1 MDLHRSGAMST
12 PAAME
17 PTTGSATIRRGLYL
31 APFDELA
38 DPHLM
43 TDLAAHAE
51 ARGWD
56 AIFLWDRIHYPPR
69 NRPVADV
76 WVMLS
81 AIAVATQSIRLGPMI
96 TPLPRRRVQKVARE
110 TVTLDRLSRGRL
122 TMGVGLGN
130 VDDFEP
136 FGEEVD
142 PRARARL
149 LDRGLERLTE
159 YWGGG
164 FQPPPVQYPRIP
176 IWVAANWPNR
186 QPIQRALRWD
196 GLFPIDLPG
205 PDEFAQLADEAR
217 LERAGKDDPFD
228 LIVEIPPGADPDP
241 WVVAGA
247 TWVLTAIEPQPG
259 EDEVREVIDGGP

>member
-1 MDLHRSGAMST
+1 MTS
-12 PAAME
+12 PPAME
-17 PTTGSATIRRGLYL
+17 PTTGSGTARRGLYL

-38 DPHLM
+38 DPHVM
-43 TDLAAHAE
+43 ADLAAHAE

-56 AIFLWDRIHYPPR
+56 ALFLWDRIHYPPR

-81 AIAVATQSIRLGPMI
+81 AIAVATQSIRLGPMV

-142 PRARARL
+142 PRARARF

-217 LERAGKDDPFD
+217 LERGGKDDPFD

-241 WVVAGA
+241 WVAAGA
-247 TWVLTAIEPQPG
+247 TWVLTAFEPQPG

>member
-1 MDLHRSGAMST
+1 MTTR
-12 PAAME
+12 AAMQ
-17 PTTGSATIRRGLYL
+17 PTTESVTVRRGLYL

-38 DPHLM
+38 EPHVM
-43 TDLAAHAE
+43 ADLAAHAE

-96 TPLPRRRVQKVARE
+96 TPLPRRRIQKVARE

-149 LDRGLERLTE
+149 LDRGLDRLTG
-159 YWGGG
+159 YWDGG
-164 FQPPPVQYPRIP
+164 FQPPPIQRPRIP
-176 IWVAANWPNR
+176 IWVAAKLAP
-186 QPIQRALRWD
+186 PAADTACPPMARAV
-196 GLFPIDLPG
+196 
-205 PDEFAQLADEAR
+205 PDR
-217 LERAGKDDPFD
+217 PAGTRGVRPTRRRNKT
-228 LIVEIPPGADPDP
+228 GAC
-241 WVVAGA
+241 WEG
-247 TWVLTAIEPQPG
+247 
-259 EDEVREVIDGGP
+259 

>member
-1 MDLHRSGAMST
+1 
-12 PAAME
+12 ME
-17 PTTGSATIRRGLYL
+17 PTGSATAGRGLYL

-38 DPHLM
+38 EPRVIM
-43 TDLAAHAE
+43 DLSAHAE

-56 AIFLWDRIHYPPR
+56 AIFLWDRIHYPPG

-81 AIAVATQSIRLGPMI
+81 AIAAATQSIRLGPMV

-136 FGEEVD
+136 FGDEVD
-142 PRARARL
+142 PRERARL
-149 LDRGLERLTE
+149 LDHGLERLTR
-159 YWGGG
+159 YWDEE
-164 FQPPPVQYPRIP
+164 FQPPPLQHPRIP
-176 IWVAANWPNR
+176 IWVAANWPHR
-186 QPIQRALRWD
+186 RPIQRAVRWD

-205 PDEFAQLADEAR
+205 PDELAQLAEETR
-217 LERAGKDDPFD
+217 QERAGKEDPFD
-228 LIVEIPPGADPDP
+228 LIVEIAQSADPDP
-241 WVVAGA
+241 WVAAGA
-247 TWVLTAIEPQPG
+247 TWVLTAFEPQPG
-259 EDEVREVIDGGP
+259 EDEVRQVIDAGP

>member
-1 MDLHRSGAMST
+1 MDRHQSASMIRQ
-12 PAAME
+12 AAMH
-17 PTTGSATIRRGLYL
+17 PTIGSPTFRRGLYL

-38 DPHLM
+38 DPHVM
-43 TDLAAHAE
+43 TDLAARAE

-56 AIFLWDRIHYPPR
+56 AIFLWDRIHYPPE

-81 AIAVATQSIRLGPMI
+81 AIALATQSIRLGPMV
-96 TPLPRRRVQKVARE
+96 TPLPRRRIQKVARE

-159 YWGGG
+159 YWDEE
-164 FQPPPVQYPRIP
+164 FQPPPVQHPRIP
-176 IWVAANWPNR
+176 IWVAANWPHR
-186 QPIQRALRWD
+186 QPVRRALRWD

-205 PDEFAQLADEAR
+205 PDELAR
-217 LERAGKDDPFD
+217 LAEETRQERAGKIDPFD
-228 LIVEIPPGADPDP
+228 LIVEIPPTADPGP
-241 WVVAGA
+241 WVAAGA
-247 TWVLTAIEPQPG
+247 TWVLTAFEPQPG
-259 EDEVREVIDGGP
+259 EDEIREVIDAGP

>member
-1 MDLHRSGAMST
+1 MTTQVAMQ
-12 PAAME
+12 PATE
-17 PTTGSATIRRGLYL
+17 SVTIGRGLYL

-38 DPHLM
+38 EPHVM
-43 TDLAAHAE
+43 ADLAVHAE

-96 TPLPRRRVQKVARE
+96 TPLPRRRIQKVARE

-136 FGEEVD
+136 FGDEVD
-142 PRARARL
+142 PRARASL
-149 LDRGLERLTE
+149 LDRGLDRLTG
-159 YWGGG
+159 YWDGG
-164 FQPPPVQYPRIP
+164 FQPAPVQHPRIP
-176 IWVAANWPNR
+176 IWVAANWPHR
-186 QPIQRALRWD
+186 QPIRRALRWD

-205 PDEFAQLADEAR
+205 PEEFAHLAEETR
-217 LERAGKDDPFD
+217 QERAGKNDPFD
-228 LIVEIPPGADPDP
+228 LIVEIPPSADPDP
-241 WVVAGA
+241 WVSAGA
-247 TWVLTAIEPQPG
+247 TWVLTACEPQPG
-259 EDEVREVIDGGP
+259 EAEVREVIDAGP